1 MTTTETNGIENT
13 KRIDPLVHQL
23 TTTNQPSTVA
33 RRAIRCA
40 AIRDYLWRPTPI
52 CTLHCTALVRSTV
65 VAALG
70 GNPNHFFLAQPTRDG
85 WTWNDDPS
93 LASLSLSLSLR
104 AVAIKPCFSSL
115 ILTKRAQQQQHRR
128 QEIAHSAAFI
138 YFSFFSLFSL
148 AIFVLFL

>member
-1 MTTTETNGIENT
+1 M
-13 KRIDPLVHQL
+13 
-23 TTTNQPSTVA
+23 
-33 RRAIRCA
+33 A
-40 AIRDYLWRPTPI
+40 ANPY
-52 CTLHCTALVRSTV
+52 LHCTALVRSTV

-70 GNPNHFFLAQPTRDG
+70 GNPNHFFLAQPDERWMDLD
-85 WTWNDDPS
+85 DDPS
-93 LASLSLSLSLR
+93 LASLSLSLSPR

-138 YFSFFSLFSL
+138 YFSFFFIYIFSL